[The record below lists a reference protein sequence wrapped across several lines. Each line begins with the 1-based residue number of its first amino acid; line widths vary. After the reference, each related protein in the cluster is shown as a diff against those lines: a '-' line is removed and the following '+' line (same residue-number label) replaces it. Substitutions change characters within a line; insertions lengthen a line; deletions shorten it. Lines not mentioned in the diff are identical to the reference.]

1 MSLCVSISSHLFCS
15 NALPRFLSFSEK
27 PALWYSPAHL
37 PAFCSALPPPP
48 TKTLRVAFLQE
59 GFEESPQSI
68 RNYRQI
74 MFAILKVHWLNLSR
88 EKNTGEG
95 SEIIKAQIQSQHIKS
110 SNRRKNG
117 IVKEISLKY
126 HKSPKKRRR
135 IAVKHLHFHE
145 ITIYRKLQQALKCF
159 SLAEE
164 ALSIPARVLLA
175 GSIHSV
181 FWFADRAVTQR
192 TTHQLCGWLF
202 LERHTLGDFTLEGSV
217 MTATA

>member
-1 MSLCVSISSHLFCS
+1 MVQPSPSSSFLFS
-15 NALPRFLSFSEK
+15 T
-27 PALWYSPAHL
+27 
-37 PAFCSALPPPP
+37 LPPPN
-48 TKTLRVAFLQE
+48 KTLHVAFLQE

-117 IVKEISLKY
+117 IVKETSLKY